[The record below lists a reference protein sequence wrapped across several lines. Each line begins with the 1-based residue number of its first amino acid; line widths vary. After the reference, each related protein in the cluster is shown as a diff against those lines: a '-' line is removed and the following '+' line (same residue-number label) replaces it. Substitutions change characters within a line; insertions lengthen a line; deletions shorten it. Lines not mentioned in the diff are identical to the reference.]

1 MVYTIGSLIS
11 LLVLI
16 SIILIPIWNL
26 LDKET
31 IFKMN
36 YFQYSLLVV
45 IPLTMIQMVYMGV
58 VTYYHFFT
66 FK

>member
-45 IPLTMIQMVYMGV
+45 IPLAMIQMVYMGV
-58 VTYYHFFT
+58 VTYYHFFN